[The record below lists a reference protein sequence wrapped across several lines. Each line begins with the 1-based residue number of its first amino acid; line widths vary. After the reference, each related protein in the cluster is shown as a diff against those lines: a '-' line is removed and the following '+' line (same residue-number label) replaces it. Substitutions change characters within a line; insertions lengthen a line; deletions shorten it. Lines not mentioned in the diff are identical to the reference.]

1 MRMRL
6 LVIGSVM
13 GLMSLL
19 VVGCAPEAAPTTV
32 LTVPTVPI
40 VTTPTPKVAVGT
52 VTLTVVFDNY
62 AHDPALE
69 TEWGFACLVETEK
82 ATVLFDTGADG
93 QMLLRNM
100 SKLGKDLKKIDAVVL
115 SHIHGDHTGGLLTL
129 LDTGIRP
136 PVYVPAAFPT
146 TFKDA
151 VRTRTDL
158 VEVTGPV
165 EILSGIHSTGYLTWG
180 AGMDAIVEQ
189 ALVVQ
194 TEEGWVVVTGCAH
207 PGVVKMVERAKEATG
222 GEIALVM
229 GGFHL
234 GNSSTGRIEAI
245 IKSLRDLGVKKAA
258 PSHCSGD
265 KARELFAAAFGENY
279 IQSGVG
285 KVITIE
291 P

>member
-1 MRMRL
+1 
-6 LVIGSVM
+6 
-13 GLMSLL
+13 
-19 VVGCAPEAAPTTV
+19 VGA
-32 LTVPTVPI
+32 
-40 VTTPTPKVAVGT
+40 VTF
-52 VTLTVVFDNY
+52 TVVFDNY
-62 AHDPALE
+62 KYDPALE
-69 TEWGFACLVETEK
+69 AEWGFACLVETEK

-100 SKLGKDLKKIDAVVL
+100 SKLGKDLKKIDAVAL

-151 VRTRTDL
+151 VRARTDV
-158 VEVTGPV
+158 VEVTEPV
-165 EILSGIHSTGYLTWG
+165 EVLSGIHSTGYLTWG
-180 AGMDAIVEQ
+180 SGMNAIVEQ

-194 TEEGWVVVTGCAH
+194 TEEGWVVITGCAH
-207 PGVVKMVERAKEATG
+207 PLVVKMVQRAKESTG

-234 GNSSTGRIEAI
+234 VNSSTGRIETI
-245 IKSLRDLGVKKAA
+245 IKDLRELGVKKAA

-265 KARELFAAAFGENY
+265 KARKLFAEAFGENY

-285 KVITIE
+285 RVIVIG